1 MPWLSGDNGR
11 HTEYAYY
18 FESHGTRSMPTTLK
32 ATAHG
37 VCLLLRCVMR
47 RKLNGLRVLVTGAS
61 QGIGRALVVEA
72 AKRGCKVLAAARSQ
86 PLLDELA
93 AEVRAAKGTI
103 ETVAADITKPDD
115 RAAMVAA
122 TTRHFGGLDVLV
134 NNAGIGATGH
144 FMDSEPD
151 VLRQIFETNFFAL
164 VETTRVFLPLLKQG
178 KTPAI
183 VNISSVVG
191 KRALPARA
199 LYSSSKFAVAGF
211 SEAIRAELA
220 KDGVDV
226 LVVSPGLTQTN
237 FSKNML
243 EQKARMQM
251 DHMRGMTSEEV
262 AVATLRAMERGTL
275 ETTLTLKGK
284 LMLLV
289 NRFAPWVV
297 DFFSKKKVRELFA
310 DEIAERKKAAKSGV
324 EVTATPVSHQ

>member
-1 MPWLSGDNGR
+1 
-11 HTEYAYY
+11 
-18 FESHGTRSMPTTLK
+18 
-32 ATAHG
+32 
-37 VCLLLRCVMR
+37 MR

-93 AEVRAAKGTI
+93 AEVRAAGGTL
-103 ETVAADITKPDD
+103 ETVAADITKPED
-115 RAAMVAA
+115 RAAMVSAA
-122 TTRHFGGLDVLV
+122 TRHFGGLDVLV

-144 FMDSEPD
+144 FMDSEPN
-151 VLRQIFETNFFAL
+151 VLRQIFETNFFGL
-164 VETTRVFLPLLKQG
+164 TETTRVFLPLLKQG
-178 KTPAI
+178 VTPAI

-191 KRALPARA
+191 RRALPARS
-199 LYSSSKFAVAGF
+199 LYSASKFAVAGF

-220 KDGVDV
+220 KDGIDV
-226 LVVSPGLTQTN
+226 LVVSPGLTRTN

-262 AVATLRAMERGTL
+262 AVATLKAMERGTL
-275 ETTLTLKGK
+275 ETTLTFKGK
-284 LMLLV
+284 MLVLV

-310 DEIAERKKAAKSGV
+310 DEIAERKKKQAEASK
-324 EVTATPVSHQ
+324 

>member
-1 MPWLSGDNGR
+1 
-11 HTEYAYY
+11 
-18 FESHGTRSMPTTLK
+18 
-32 ATAHG
+32 
-37 VCLLLRCVMR
+37 MR
-47 RKLNGLRVLVTGAS
+47 RKLNGLRVLVTGSS

-93 AEVRAAKGTI
+93 TQVRAANGTI
-103 ETVAADITKPDD
+103 ATVAADVTKPDD
-115 RAAMVAA
+115 RAAMVEAA
-122 TTRHFGGLDVLV
+122 LRHFGGMDVLV

-151 VLRQIFETNFFAL
+151 VLRQIFETNFFGL
-164 VETTRVFLPLLKQG
+164 TETTRAFLSLLKQG
-178 KTPAI
+178 TAPAI

-199 LYSSSKFAVAGF
+199 LYSASKFAVMGF

-220 KDGVDV
+220 KDGIDV

-262 AVATLRAMERGTL
+262 AVATLRAIERGTL
-275 ETTLTLKGK
+275 DTTLTFKGK
-284 LMLLV
+284 LLVLV
-289 NRFAPWVV
+289 NRFAPWIV

-310 DEIAERKKAAKSGV
+310 EETAERKKKQAEAAK
-324 EVTATPVSHQ
+324 

>member
-1 MPWLSGDNGR
+1 
-11 HTEYAYY
+11 
-18 FESHGTRSMPTTLK
+18 
-32 ATAHG
+32 
-37 VCLLLRCVMR
+37 MR

-93 AEVRAAKGTI
+93 AEVRAAGGTL
-103 ETVAADITKPDD
+103 ETVAADITKPED
-115 RAAMVAA
+115 RAAMVSAA
-122 TTRHFGGLDVLV
+122 TRHFGGLDVLV

-151 VLRQIFETNFFAL
+151 VLRQIFETNFFGL
-164 VETTRVFLPLLKQG
+164 TETTRVFLPLLKQG
-178 KTPAI
+178 VTPAI

-191 KRALPARA
+191 RRALPARS
-199 LYSSSKFAVAGF
+199 LYSASKFAVAGF

-220 KDGVDV
+220 KDGIDV
-226 LVVSPGLTQTN
+226 LVVSPGLTRTN

-262 AVATLRAMERGTL
+262 AVTTLKAMERGTL
-275 ETTLTLKGK
+275 ETTLTFKGK
-284 LMLLV
+284 MLVLV

-310 DEIAERKKAAKSGV
+310 DEIAERKKKQAEASK
-324 EVTATPVSHQ
+324 